1 MRKPLNFIDFH
12 KHYLPVRAGVCTG
25 SGSVSSSPVAS
36 SIGPTR
42 VVSARTR
49 MLLEAPIIPTLLRL
63 AAPNVLNLLAF
74 VGLITFDGLFV
85 GRLGPD
91 ALAGIS
97 LVFPWVMLMQ
107 HAAASGMGGAVSSAV
122 ARALGAGNRERA
134 DDLAVHA
141 FLLALML
148 TAFFSVLML
157 LAGPVIYRWMGGH
170 GPILEAAIAYS
181 NVAFGGLLSI
191 WMLNLLGNVVRG
203 TGNMGLPAAVIVV
216 SVLGHVIV
224 SPMLIFGFGPIPALG
239 PAGAGWGLVTSF
251 GAGSIVLFAYLRSA
265 RSFVTL
271 SFRGMRLQWELFGE
285 FFRVGVPGMLN
296 VAITNITVITLTGIA
311 GHLGRDAAIGYAMG
325 ARLEYII
332 IPLGFGIG
340 TGIVALVGTNWG
352 AKQYA
357 RARAIAWTGGALVA
371 AACGAVGLFFAVFP
385 SLWMSIFTAEDEV
398 IRIGVSYL
406 QLVGP
411 TYALYG
417 FGIGLYFACQ
427 GYGQV
432 VFAVLANGIRLLLA
446 TGGGL
451 IAMYWMETGATGI
464 FAAVALGFMAYAALT
479 STALSRIKIATQAKG
494 MS

>member
-1 MRKPLNFIDFH
+1 MENRCVVTPADSLFNKSAR
-12 KHYLPVRAGVCTG
+12 PV
-25 SGSVSSSPVAS
+25 P
-36 SIGPTR
+36 
-42 VVSARTR
+42 ARTR
-49 MLLEAPIIPTLLRL
+49 MLLEAPIVPALLRL

-107 HAAASGMGGAVSSAV
+107 HGAASGMGGAVSSAV
-122 ARALGAGNRERA
+122 ARALGAGDKARA
-134 DDLAVHA
+134 NDLATHA

-148 TAFFSVLML
+148 SALFSSLML

-170 GPILEAAIAYS
+170 GAILEAAIAYS
-181 NVAFGGLLSI
+181 TVAFGGLLSI

-203 TGNMGLPAAVIVV
+203 TGNMGLPATVIVV
-216 SVLGHVIV
+216 AVLGHIVI

-251 GAGSIVLFAYLRSA
+251 GAGSIYLFIYLRSA
-265 RSFVTL
+265 HSLVTL
-271 SFRGMRLQWELFGE
+271 SFRGMRLQRALFGE

-311 GHLGRDAAIGYAMG
+311 GHWGRDAAIGYAMG

-340 TGIVALVGTNWG
+340 TGIVALIGTNWG

-357 RARAIAWTGGALVA
+357 RAREIAWTGGAVVA
-371 AACGAVGLFFAVFP
+371 MVCGAVGLFFALFP
-385 SLWMSIFTAEDEV
+385 RLWMSVFTAEEEV

-406 QLVGP
+406 QIVGP
-411 TYALYG
+411 AYALYG
-417 FGIGLYFACQ
+417 LGIGLYFACQ
-427 GYGQV
+427 GYGRV
-432 VFAVLANGIRLLLA
+432 VFAVLANGIRLLVA
-446 TGGGL
+446 AGGGL
-451 IAMYWMETGATGI
+451 IAMFWMDAGATGM
-464 FAAVALGFMAYAALT
+464 FAAIALGFVAYAALT
-479 STALSRIKIATQAKG
+479 VAALSRIEVTTTSQG
-494 MS
+494 ERS

>member
-1 MRKPLNFIDFH
+1 MGTGNVSNHPATARSTAP
-12 KHYLPVRAGVCTG
+12 PGGV
-25 SGSVSSSPVAS
+25 P
-36 SIGPTR
+36 
-42 VVSARTR
+42 ARTR
-49 MLLEAPIIPTLLRL
+49 MLLQAPVIPTLLRL

-107 HAAASGMGGAVSSAV
+107 HGAASGMGGAVSSAV

-134 DDLAVHA
+134 NDLAAHA
-141 FLLALML
+141 FVLALML
-148 TAFFSVLML
+148 TAVFSVLML

-170 GPILEAAIAYS
+170 GAILEAAIAYS

-203 TGNMGLPAAVIVV
+203 TGNMALPAAVIVA
-216 SVLGHVIV
+216 SVLGHVTI
-224 SPMLIFGFGPIPALG
+224 SPMLIFGFGPIPAFG
-239 PAGAGWGLVTSF
+239 PAGAAWGLVTSF
-251 GAGSIVLFAYLRSA
+251 GAGSLVLFAYLRSA
-265 RSFVTL
+265 RSLVTL
-271 SFRGMRLQWELFGE
+271 SFRGLRLQRELFGE

-296 VAITNITVITLTGIA
+296 VAITNAAVITLTGIA

-352 AKQYA
+352 ARQYA
-357 RARAIAWTGGALVA
+357 RARAIAWTGAAVVA
-371 AACGAVGLFFAVFP
+371 AACGVVGLFFALFP
-385 SLWMSIFTAEDEV
+385 RLWMSIFTAEEEV
-398 IRIGVSYL
+398 IRIGVTYL
-406 QLVGP
+406 RLVGP

-427 GYGQV
+427 GYGDV
-432 VFAVLANGIRLLLA
+432 LLAVAANGVRLLLA
-446 TGGGL
+446 AGGGL
-451 IAMYWMETGATGI
+451 IALFWMEAGATGI
-464 FAAVALGFMAYAALT
+464 FVAIALGFVAYAALT
-479 STALSRIKIATQAKG
+479 SAALSWIRRADRAG
-494 MS
+494 PA

>member
-1 MRKPLNFIDFH
+1 MGNG
-12 KHYLPVRAGVCTG
+12 A
-25 SGSVSSSPVAS
+25 VSIIPVAS
-36 SIGPTR
+36 SNGPAR
-42 VVSARTR
+42 VVPARMR

-107 HAAASGMGGAVSSAV
+107 HGAASGMGGAVSSAV
-122 ARALGAGNRERA
+122 ARALGAGNRQRA
-134 DDLAVHA
+134 NDLAAHA
-141 FLLALML
+141 FVLALML
-148 TAFFSVLML
+148 TALFSTLML
-157 LAGPVIYRWMGGH
+157 LAGPVIYRWMGGQ
-170 GPILEAAIAYS
+170 GPVLEAAIAYS
-181 NVAFGGLLSI
+181 TVAFGGLLSI

-203 TGNMGLPAAVIVV
+203 SGNMGLPAAVILL
-216 SVLGHVIV
+216 SVLGHVII
-224 SPMLIFGFGPIPALG
+224 SPLLIFGVGPMPALG
-239 PAGAGWGLVTSF
+239 PAGAAWGLVTSF

-265 RSFVTL
+265 RSLVTL
-271 SFRGMRLQWELFGE
+271 SFRAMRLQWELFGE
-285 FFRVGVPGMLN
+285 FFRVGVPGLLN
-296 VAITNITVITLTGIA
+296 VAITNVTVITLTGIA

-357 RARAIAWTGGALVA
+357 RARAVAWTGGAVVA
-371 AACGAVGLFFAVFP
+371 AACAAVGLFFALFP
-385 SLWMSIFTAEDEV
+385 RLWMSLFTAEEEV
-398 IRIGVSYL
+398 IRIGASYL

-427 GYGQV
+427 GYGKV
-432 VFAVLANGIRLLLA
+432 VFAVVANGIRLLLA
-446 TGGGL
+446 AGGGL
-451 IAMYWMETGATGI
+451 IAMYGMEGGTTEI
-464 FAAVALGFMAYAALT
+464 FAAIALGFFAYAALT
-479 STALSRIKIATQAKG
+479 SAALSRIKVHIN
-494 MS
+494 